1 MGEKVKSGSRVRRRL
16 LRVMFVVLGLQL
28 VAFAAAG
35 AALFTIIDLD
45 LAKDFYSAH
54 RSIKTARELLLP
66 ATLVSGGTGFVIA
79 ALATWL
85 GFRAAA
91 QRLTAP
97 IRRADTLLQRLS
109 RGDLTFSAGVVP
121 QRERS
126 TLDDSADVL
135 LASFRDKILEMQGL
149 SKEVHNPVLS
159 LRYKAT
165 GAEQLTLKEL
175 REVTGS
181 IDLLCKKLSTSVKW
195 FET

>member
-1 MGEKVKSGSRVRRRL
+1 
-16 LRVMFVVLGLQL
+16 MFVVFGMELI
-28 VAFAAAG
+28 AFAAAG
-35 AALFTIIDLD
+35 TALFTIIDLD

-54 RSIKTARELLLP
+54 RSIKTARDLLLP
-66 ATLVSGGTGFVIA
+66 ATLISGGAGFVIV

-97 IRRADTLLQRLS
+97 IQRADSLVQRLT
-109 RGDLTFSAGVVP
+109 RGDLTYAAGVVP

-126 TLDDSADVL
+126 TLDDSADAL
-135 LASFRDKILEMQGL
+135 LASFRDRILETQQL
-149 SKEVHNPVLS
+149 SKEVHNTVLS

-165 GAEQLTLKEL
+165 SAEQLTLKEL

-181 IDLLCKKLSTSVKW
+181 IDLLCKKLSTSIKW